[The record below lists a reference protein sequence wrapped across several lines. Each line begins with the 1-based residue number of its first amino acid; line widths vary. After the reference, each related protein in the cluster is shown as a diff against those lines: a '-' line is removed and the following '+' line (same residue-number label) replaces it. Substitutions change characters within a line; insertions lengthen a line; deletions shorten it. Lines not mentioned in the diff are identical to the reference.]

1 MATATPQRPGRDTV
15 AAANTTDT
23 AGADLDPRRWWVL
36 ALLCTSLLIVIV
48 GNTSLNTALPTL
60 SRELRATITQLQW
73 MVDAYALVFAGLLL
87 TAGAIGDRFG
97 RKGALQV
104 GLLLF
109 LAASLAASQAGSA
122 SQLIACRAVMGIAA
136 AFIMPSTLSILTNVF
151 PAHERAKAIAIWAG
165 VSGGGAAIGPIS
177 SGYLVTHFWWG
188 SVFLVNVPIIAI
200 ALLVGRTLLPTSK
213 DPGQG
218 RLDPLGSV
226 LSTIGLATLV
236 YAIIEAP
243 GNGWGSTQTLATFAG
258 ALVVLGLFAAWEL
271 KTTTPM
277 LDLNLFRNPQ
287 FSVAAGG
294 ISLIFFA
301 MFGMF
306 FLLAQYLQ
314 LVLGYSAFQAG
325 LRQGPVAIVLMLIAP
340 NSARLAARFGA
351 NKVVATGLTL
361 VATSMVLYTRM
372 DVATPYLYI
381 LSVMV
386 VMASGMAL
394 TMSPLT
400 ASIMASVPMNR
411 AGVGSAI
418 NDTTREL
425 GGALGVAVLGSLVT
439 SRYVHLVGPA
449 TGRLPA
455 AAATAVQ
462 RSLAGA
468 LAVAGHLPAGAGASL
483 SLTAK
488 TAFVSGIHVAA
499 TAGAVVALSAAVLV
513 LRKLPP
519 SLGPTAMASAVRVP
533 AEHDVPPTPV
543 ESLEQSAELYAGTP
557 TPSDRLTQSAE

>member
-1 MATATPQRPGRDTV
+1 MEG
-15 AAANTTDT
+15 
-23 AGADLDPRRWWVL
+23 DPRRWWVL
-36 ALLCTSLLIVIV
+36 GLLCTSLLIVIV

-73 MVDAYALVFAGLLL
+73 MVDAYSLVFAGLLL
-87 TAGAIGDRFG
+87 TAGAIGDRYG

-151 PAHERAKAIAIWAG
+151 PPHERAKAIAIWAG

-177 SGYLVTHFWWG
+177 SGYLVQHFWWG

-200 ALLVGRTLLPTSK
+200 ALIVGRGLLPTSR
-213 DPGQG
+213 DPHQG

-226 LSTIGLATLV
+226 LSTVGLSTLV

-243 GNGWGSTQTLATFAG
+243 GHGWASTQTLATFG
-258 ALVVLGLFAAWEL
+258 AAFVVLAAFGLWEL
-271 KTTTPM
+271 KSSEPM
-277 LDLNLFRNPQ
+277 LDLNFFRNPQ

-306 FLLAQYLQ
+306 FLLAQYFQ
-314 LVLGYSAFQAG
+314 LVLGYSPFQAG
-325 LRQGPVAIVLMLIAP
+325 LRQGPVAIVMMAIAP

-351 NKVVATGLTL
+351 NRVVAAGLGL
-361 VATSMVLYTRM
+361 VSVAMLLYTTM
-372 DVATPYLYI
+372 GIDTPYLNI
-381 LSVMV
+381 LGVMV
-386 VMASGMAL
+386 IMAAGMAL
-394 TMSPLT
+394 TMSPMT
-400 ASIMASVPMNR
+400 ASIMASVPMNK

-439 SRYVHLVGPA
+439 SKYVDLVHPA
-449 TGRLPA
+449 TAKLPA
-455 AAATAVQ
+455 AAASAVE
-462 RSLAGA
+462 RSVAGA
-468 LAVAGHLPAGAGASL
+468 FAVAQKLPPEAARA
-483 SLTAK
+483 LTVSAR
-488 TAFVSGIHVAA
+488 TAFVSGIHLAA
-499 TAGAVVALSAAVLV
+499 LAGAVVALVAAVLV
-513 LRKLPP
+513 YRKLPP
-519 SLGPTAMASAVRVP
+519 SLGPTAHGPHGEAVRAEQDHVP
-533 AEHDVPPTPV
+533 TRAESVEQTAEIFGGVPTHSEPFDEERV
-543 ESLEQSAELYAGTP
+543 
-557 TPSDRLTQSAE
+557 R